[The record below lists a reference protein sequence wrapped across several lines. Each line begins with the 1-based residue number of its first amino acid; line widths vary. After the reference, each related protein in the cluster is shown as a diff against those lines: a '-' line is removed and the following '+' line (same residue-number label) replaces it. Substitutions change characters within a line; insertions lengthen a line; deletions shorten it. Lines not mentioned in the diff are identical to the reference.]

1 MLPQTGLQWAA
12 SAVSRARFGAA
23 AYVEMLLRRLG
34 FQAQQVQQ
42 IIDEIAYAPRGAAD
56 QNT

>member
-1 MLPQTGLQWAA
+1 LAP
-12 SAVSRARFGAA
+12 A

-56 QNT
+56 QNP